1 MPPQRSDS
9 LRTQAVLISTAER
22 LFSERGLEG
31 VSLSE
36 INRDAGQRNKSAL
49 HYHFGSRDGLLKAL
63 LEKHRHKLDAERT
76 RLLLEYG
83 PAENLSLHDAVSIM
97 VRPLAAKLGDHTNGG
112 VHYIRIM
119 AQLAASPGHPLND
132 WLFNVLPP
140 AFSEIA
146 PVLYRHIP
154 RAPTLL
160 RMRRAQLM
168 NGTMFHALL
177 LQTYAK
183 PEDFASVEEFEA
195 QQELYVN
202 DLIDCICGLLSA
214 PLSPASEL
222 ALAEHAAQRV
232 AVPATD
238 DDVPAF
244 FGAEPVVLE
253 RDAGEPRAL
262 GDDELDSV

>member
-9 LRTQAVLISTAER
+9 KRTQSLLIATAER
-22 LFSERGLEG
+22 LFAERGIEA

-36 INRDAGQRNKSAL
+36 INRVAGQRNKSAL

-63 LEKHRHKLDAERT
+63 LEKHRYRLDEERST
-76 RLLLEYG
+76 MLESYG
-83 PAENLSLHDAVSIM
+83 SPDDLSLHDAVSIM
-97 VRPLAAKLGDHTNGG
+97 VRPLAARLDDHSDGG

-119 AQLAASPGHPLND
+119 AQLSATPHHPMND

-140 AFSEIA
+140 AFAVIA
-146 PVLYRHIP
+146 PVLYSNIP

-177 LQTYAK
+177 LQTYA
-183 PEDFASVEEFEA
+183 SEFDTLDQREM
-195 QQELYVN
+195 YIN

-214 PLSPASEL
+214 PVSDVSSATFERL
-222 ALAEHAAQRV
+222 AAIGVVET
-232 AVPATD
+232 PTD
-238 DDVPAF
+238 DQIPV
-244 FGAEPVVLE
+244 FGPQ
-253 RDAGEPRAL
+253 G
-262 GDDELDSV
+262 

>member
-22 LFSERGLEG
+22 LFAERGLEG

-63 LEKHRHKLDAERT
+63 LEKHRFRLDAERMNM
-76 RLLLEYG
+76 LESYG
-83 PAENLSLHDAVSIM
+83 PVDDLSLHDAVSIM
-97 VRPLAAKLGDHTNGG
+97 VRPLANRVDDHDHGG

-119 AQLAASPGHPLND
+119 AQLSATPHHPLND

-140 AFSEIA
+140 AFASIA
-146 PVLYRHIP
+146 PILYRNIP

-177 LQTYAK
+177 LQTYAT
-183 PEDFASVEEFEA
+183 PEEYASTEEYKV
-195 QQELYVN
+195 QRELYIN

-214 PLSPASEL
+214 PLSPVSEA
-222 ALAEHAAQRV
+222 ALAARSNARAA
-232 AVPATD
+232 APATD
-238 DDVPAF
+238 DRIPVFGPAPMATQ
-244 FGAEPVVLE
+244 GPAATE
-253 RDAGEPRAL
+253 
-262 GDDELDSV
+262 

>member
-22 LFSERGLEG
+22 LFAERGLEA

-63 LEKHRHKLDAERT
+63 LEKHRLRLDQERMAM
-76 RLLLEYG
+76 LEDYG
-83 PAENLSLHDAVSIM
+83 AADELSLHDAVSII
-97 VRPLAAKLGDHTNGG
+97 VRPLARRLGDHEDGG

-119 AQLAASPGHPLND
+119 AQLSATPGHPLND
-132 WLFNVLPP
+132 WLFNHLPP
-140 AFSEIA
+140 AFAAIA

-160 RMRRAQLM
+160 RMRRTQLM

-177 LQTYAK
+177 LETYSSPDDFPS
-183 PEDFASVEEFEA
+183 PEEHRT
-195 QQELYVN
+195 QQELYIN
-202 DLIDCICGLLSA
+202 DLIDSICGMLSA
-214 PLSPASEL
+214 PLSPLSKTVL
-222 ALAEHAAQRV
+222 AQRAEERV
-232 AVPATD
+232 ALPATD
-238 DDVPAF
+238 DELPV
-244 FGAEPVVLE
+244 FGEGNE
-253 RDAGEPRAL
+253 RGLLTFE
-262 GDDELDSV
+262 GD

>member
-22 LFSERGLEG
+22 LFAERGLEG

-63 LEKHRHKLDAERT
+63 LEKHRFRLDAERVEMLKT
-76 RLLLEYG
+76 YG
-83 PAENLSLHDAVSIM
+83 PVEDLTLHDAVSVM
-97 VRPLAAKLGDHTNGG
+97 VLPLARRLDDHEDGG

-119 AQLAASPGHPLND
+119 AQLSATPHHPLND

-140 AFSEIA
+140 AFASIA
-146 PVLYRHIP
+146 PTLYKNIP

-160 RMRRAQLM
+160 RMRRTQLM

-177 LQTYAK
+177 LQTYAS
-183 PEDFASVEEFEA
+183 PDQYESVAEFEV
-195 QQELYVN
+195 QRELYIN
-202 DLIDCICGLLSA
+202 DLIDCVCGLLSA
-214 PLSPASEL
+214 PISEVSEKARAALSDSRIAT
-222 ALAEHAAQRV
+222 
-232 AVPATD
+232 PATD
-238 DDVPAF
+238 DEIPV
-244 FGAEPVVLE
+244 FGRPTA
-253 RDAGEPRAL
+253 PRSP
-262 GDDELDSV
+262 D